1 MSKLS
6 PEVKVLLD
14 AYYSVY
20 PVSGEYA
27 YQGERLSIAAVLR
40 VLIDK
45 AENFYDPSEGKTA
58 AVLVNDILKIV
69 EELEQF

>member
-1 MSKLS
+1 MTPSISDLLS
-6 PEVKVLLD
+6 

-20 PVSGEYA
+20 PISGEYA

-45 AENFYDPSEGKTA
+45 SDSQ
-58 AVLVNDILKIV
+58 VISVDDILKIV
-69 EELEQF
+69 EELEEF